1 MIADSTAPLN
11 DATEAG
17 PGTSWDEIH
26 ACLEAVRHAV
36 KSCARCTGSPY
47 ALVSAQ
53 TNRNYARDMQYC
65 PDRILDNC
73 HHPVRFLRSIICPL
87 NSLTSRR
94 TNKITPARRRCHQY
108 ALLCS
113 RSFQLM
119 QPVTP
124 NPLQPKGHLRKSTQ
138 GRSYDPGR
146 VATVQ
151 HCTSQT
157 KKTQFPDVVNRQGD
171 AHSLPFRGS
180 NAFLMRS
187 REGKHAALHELVL
200 VICTPLGVR

>member
-1 MIADSTAPLN
+1 MMIADSTAPLN

-36 KSCARCTGSPY
+36 NSCARCTGSPY

-53 TNRNYARDMQYC
+53 TNRNYARDMQYR
-65 PDRILDNC
+65 PDGILDNC
-73 HHPVRFLRSIICPL
+73 HHPVRFLRSIKCPL

-94 TNKITPARRRCHQY
+94 TNKTTPARRRCHQY

-113 RSFQLM
+113 RSFQFM

-124 NPLQPKGHLRKSTQ
+124 NPLQPKGHLRKPTQ
-138 GRSYDPGR
+138 GHSYDFRAG
-146 VATVQ
+146 
-151 HCTSQT
+151 
-157 KKTQFPDVVNRQGD
+157 GD
-171 AHSLPFRGS
+171 S
-180 NAFLMRS
+180 
-187 REGKHAALHELVL
+187 AALHFPDKENTVPRCCEPSRQCAFSA
-200 VICTPLGVR
+200 VPGFERVSHAKPGRKARSFA